1 MINIGLIGCGNIGI
15 ALTKALN
22 DQPTNSAVISTV
34 YDNDQSS
41 INNLLKSVKNKP
53 LVSNNIDNLLSNNI
67 DLIIEAAGQ
76 QAVIDYIP
84 QALDAHKHVMIMSV
98 GAFTDTTFYTNLMKL
113 AKEKNVKIYI
123 PSGAIAGIDAL
134 KAASLSDIKQVI
146 LTTSKPLKAW
156 SNIPYL
162 KEKKIDLNSIVKPTL
177 IFEGNAE
184 QAAKLFPAN
193 INVSVILSLAGI
205 GVTKTEVK
213 LIANP
218 DITQNIHELL
228 ISGNF
233 DTLNIKLENTPSP
246 NNPKTS
252 YLAILS
258 ALNTI
263 QQIHNE
269 ICSGT
274 SYIYSLFS

>member
-22 DQPTNSAVISTV
+22 DQPENSAVISTV

-53 LVSNNIDNLLSNNI
+53 LVSNNLDNLLSNNI

-84 QALDAHKHVMIMSV
+84 QALNARKHVMIMSV
-98 GAFTDTTFYTNLMKL
+98 GAFTDTTFYKNLMKL

-134 KAASLSDIKQVI
+134 KAASLSDINQVI
-146 LTTSKPLKAW
+146 LITSKPLRAW
-156 SNIPYL
+156 NNIPYL
-162 KEKKIDLNSIVKPTL
+162 KEKKIDLNSIVKPTI
-177 IFEGNAE
+177 IFEGNAD

-193 INVSVILSLAGI
+193 INVSVLLSLAGI
-205 GVTKTEVK
+205 GVTKTAVK

-233 DTLNIKLENTPSP
+233 GKLTIKLENSPSP

-258 ALNTI
+258 ALKTI
-263 QQIHNE
+263 KQIDSE
-269 ICSGT
+269 ICLGT
-274 SYIYSLFS
+274 